1 MTASSTRPTAPTRP
15 ALSVRRR
22 PAWVLLTLI
31 GVPVLEIVVI
41 IAVGHAI
48 GFWPT
53 VLALI
58 AMTALGS
65 YLLRREGHRTW
76 QSLRDS
82 MRGVNVDGVTVRP
95 RAMPTQQL
103 GDGALV
109 VVGAVLLIV
118 PGFLT
123 DILGIVCL
131 LPATRPLPRKMLGH
145 LLARRTQRLIGGGYG
160 RAEPAVQTWTVVQ
173 EDPQNGSGPAKPAG
187 PRIIEPPR

>member
-1 MTASSTRPTAPTRP
+1 M
-15 ALSVRRR
+15 
-22 PAWVLLTLI
+22 
-31 GVPVLEIVVI
+31 LEIVVV

-65 YLLRREGHRTW
+65 YLLRPGRAPNLAVAAR
-76 QSLRDS
+76 LDAR
-82 MRGVNVDGVTVRP
+82 VNVDGVTVRP
-95 RAMPTQQL
+95 RALPAQQL

-123 DILGIVCL
+123 DVLGIVCL
-131 LPATRPLPRKMLGH
+131 LPATRPLPRKLLGH

-173 EDPQNGSGPAKPAG
+173 EDPQNGSGRAKPAG